1 LNLPVT
7 PITDLA
13 IQKREHELVAATQGR
28 AFWILDDTQLLGQLT
43 PGIGNE
49 EIHLFEPKHSYRG
62 AFGREF
68 TPGLGGPSNEGANPP
83 AGAVIYYWFKDKPEG
98 EVTLEFRDSDGKL
111 IKKFSSKPPP
121 SPQPGLEAAS
131 SEQAELQEEEGGP
144 EHGGGVK
151 RVPVNQGLNQFVWDL
166 RYADATTFPGIVLW
180 AGNVRGPLV
189 VPGIYEVRLTANGK
203 TQSQRFELR
212 KDPRV
217 GTTPEQ
223 YSAQLELA
231 LQIRDKLT
239 QTNEA
244 VIEIRDV
251 RKQVD
256 ELTTRLK
263 SSPDSAKA
271 KTVIESAKSLSDD
284 LSTIEQALY
293 QTKSKASEDPLN
305 YPVRLNN
312 KLAALLASIE
322 DADTQPTASEQE
334 VYEELATGI
343 NAEINKLKQLMDS
356 RVPALNKMVR
366 DQNIPAITLKSTG
379 TL

>member
-1 LNLPVT
+1 M
-7 PITDLA
+7 
-13 IQKREHELVAATQGR
+13 
-28 AFWILDDTQLLGQLT
+28 
-43 PGIGNE
+43 
-49 EIHLFEPKHSYRG
+49 LF
-62 AFGREF
+62 
-68 TPGLGGPSNEGANPP
+68 
-83 AGAVIYYWFKDKPEG
+83 
-98 EVTLEFRDSDGKL
+98 
-111 IKKFSSKPPP
+111 
-121 SPQPGLEAAS
+121 
-131 SEQAELQEEEGGP
+131 
-144 EHGGGVK
+144 
-151 RVPVNQGLNQFVWDL
+151 
-166 RYADATTFPGIVLW
+166 
-180 AGNVRGPLV
+180 
-189 VPGIYEVRLTANGK
+189 
-203 TQSQRFELR
+203 RF
-212 KDPRV
+212 
-217 GTTPEQ
+217 TTPEQ

-312 KLAALLASIE
+312 KLAALLASIQE
-322 DADTQPTASEQE
+322 ADAQPTASEQQ
-334 VYEELATGI
+334 VYEQLATSI
-343 NAEINKLKQLMDS
+343 NAEINKLKKVIDT
-356 RVPALNKMVR
+356 RIPALNKMVR
-366 DQNIPAITLKSTG
+366 DQDIPAIAVKSTG